1 MHGAAQPSA
10 GHGYRAEAACTAE
23 TGAYQFP
30 YHRQRSCAGGAKT
43 KFKANIEA
51 IRLLQTLDAEQ
62 RQATAEEQEVLSRY
76 VAGAVFRRHLMR
88 RMRIGQRSMRN

>member
-1 MHGAAQPSA
+1 MNFSITDDDLG
-10 GHGYRAEAACTAE
+10 
-23 TGAYQFP
+23 
-30 YHRQRSCAGGAKT
+30 AGGAKT

-76 VAGAVFRRHLMR
+76 VGWGGCFQA
-88 RMRIGQRSMRN
+88 QDP